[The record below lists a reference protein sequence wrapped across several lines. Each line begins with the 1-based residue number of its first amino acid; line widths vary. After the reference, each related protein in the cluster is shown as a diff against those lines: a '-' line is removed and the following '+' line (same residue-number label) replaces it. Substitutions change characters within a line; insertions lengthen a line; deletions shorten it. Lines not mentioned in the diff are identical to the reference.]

1 MMTPRLFSQE
11 EDSPAATDRWMVS
24 YADFITL
31 MFIFFLALYAL
42 LPKETHDQLLGKV
55 AHPESAASAALSDQL
70 LTQLAPEVM
79 AQAVHL
85 RRTPQG
91 VLLEVQDS
99 ALFEAGTAQLSPR
112 AAVLLQKIGRTLV
125 RHPNAIQVEGHTD
138 SVPIS
143 SGVFPSNWEL
153 SAARASHVVRLLES
167 YGVGAS
173 RLSALGLGDTQPLAD
188 NTTAAGRARNR
199 RVSLLIRP

>member
-1 MMTPRLFSQE
+1 MTPRLFSQE

-42 LPKETHDQLLGKV
+42 LPKETHDHLLGKV
-55 AHPESAASAALSDQL
+55 TRQESSASAALSQQL
-70 LTQLAPEVM
+70 LTQLAPEVT
-79 AQAVHL
+79 AHAVHL

-91 VLLEVQDS
+91 VLVEVQDT

-112 AAVLLQKIGRTLV
+112 AALLLQKLGRILAG
-125 RHPNAIQVEGHTD
+125 HPNAIQVEGHTD
-138 SVPIS
+138 SVPIRG
-143 SGVFPSNWEL
+143 GVFPSNWEL

-188 NTTAAGRARNR
+188 NTVPAGRARNR

>member
-1 MMTPRLFSQE
+1 MTPRLFSQE

-55 AHPESAASAALSDQL
+55 AHSESAASAALSEQL

-112 AAVLLQKIGRTLV
+112 AAALLQKIGRTLV